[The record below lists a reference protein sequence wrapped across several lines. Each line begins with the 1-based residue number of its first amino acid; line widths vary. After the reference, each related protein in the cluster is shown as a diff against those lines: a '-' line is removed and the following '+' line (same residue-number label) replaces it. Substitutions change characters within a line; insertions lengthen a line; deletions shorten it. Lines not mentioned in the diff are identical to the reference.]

1 LEMDGDRVADG
12 RVVLSGAAPVPWR
25 SKAVEDVIRGRRLEG
40 QTLEDAAQAAVEGAD
55 PLPGNTYK
63 IDLFKGVIREE
74 LAAIAG
80 QED

>member
-1 LEMDGDRVADG
+1 VE
-12 RVVLSGAAPVPWR
+12 
-25 SKAVEDVIRGRRLEG
+25 KAIRGRRLEG

-74 LAAIAG
+74 LAAIAR
-80 QED
+80 Q